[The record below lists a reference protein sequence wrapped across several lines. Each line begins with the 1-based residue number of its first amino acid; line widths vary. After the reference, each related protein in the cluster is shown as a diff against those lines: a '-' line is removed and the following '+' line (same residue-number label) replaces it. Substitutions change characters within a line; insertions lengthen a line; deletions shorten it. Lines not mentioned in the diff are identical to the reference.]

1 MSGTVV
7 VGLDV
12 GGTST
17 RAAALSLD
25 GGRLGT
31 GRAGGGNPTSHGAE
45 RAAAELLTALRA
57 ALADV

>member
-1 MSGTVV
+1 MSDTIV

-17 RAAALSLD
+17 RAAVLSLT
-25 GGRLGT
+25 GARLGS

-45 RAAAELLTALRA
+45 A
-57 ALADV
+57 

>member
-1 MSGTVV
+1 MSGSVV

-25 GGRLGT
+25 GLRLGT
-31 GRAGGGNPTSHGAE
+31 GRAGGGNPTSHGA
-45 RAAAELLTALRA
+45 
-57 ALADV
+57 

>member
-17 RAAALSLD
+17 RAAALGLD
-25 GGRLGT
+25 GERLGT
-31 GRAGGGNPTSHGAE
+31 GQRS
-45 RAAAELLTALRA
+45 AAC
-57 ALADV
+57 